1 MDWDFTMVERR
12 FPRLPRLPFRP
23 PIPTLLL
30 LLLVVLLVVVLVKD
44 GFLPLLDAE
53 EGGAVSLLL
62 PLSVPA
68 VTATERGSAAEE
80 PEAVSA
86 FASLG
91 ADAAPVAVV
100 AAPCESSTHLGGCW
114 RSMPG
119 TPLMYR
125 LIWSRT

>member
-30 LLLVVLLVVVLVKD
+30 LLLLLLVLVND
-44 GFLPLLDAE
+44 DFLPLPVAE

-68 VTATERGSAAEE
+68 VTTTERGSAAEE
-80 PEAVSA
+80 PEAVSG
-86 FASLG
+86 SVPPG

-100 AAPCESSTHLGGCW
+100 AAPCESSTPLDGCW
-114 RSMPG
+114 PMPG
-119 TPLMYR
+119 TPLVYR